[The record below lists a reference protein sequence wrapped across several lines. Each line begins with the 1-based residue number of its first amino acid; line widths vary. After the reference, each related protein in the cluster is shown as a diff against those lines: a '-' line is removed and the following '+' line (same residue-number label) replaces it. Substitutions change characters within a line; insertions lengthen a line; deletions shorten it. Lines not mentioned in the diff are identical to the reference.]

1 MKTLKAALIG
11 RSLSHSISP
20 EVHEAVFPYARPKQ
34 TSSSFDGIEYQKI
47 ECADEDALL
56 RVLRR
61 GVLDGMHGF
70 NVTFPFKD
78 VASRLS
84 GEVEPVAQTIHS
96 ANTILLVPGG
106 VRVYST
112 DGLGFQEAL
121 HKELPG
127 LSPSKYHL
135 IILGAGG
142 AARAVVEVMYQ
153 MGWGQITACARSVEH
168 ARLAFGHYGIV
179 NPRAIT
185 ELTPTPMPHL
195 IVQAT
200 PVGQRTRESLLEGF
214 DWRPGDIAV
223 DLVYNPLRTRFL
235 DLAAQGGATTISGL
249 GMLIE
254 QAALSQYIW
263 IKQKSRSTS
272 PLSLKH
278 YHELFTTLSKFV
290 TPRWDDSAI

>member
-1 MKTLKAALIG
+1 MRTLKAALIG

-20 EVHEAVFPYARPKQ
+20 EVHQAVFPYVCPGQLLSRY
-34 TSSSFDGIEYQKI
+34 DRIEYTKI
-47 ECADEDALL
+47 ECPNEDAM
-56 RVLRR
+56 RDTLRR
-61 GVLDGMHGF
+61 GVADDFNGF
-70 NVTFPFKD
+70 NVTFPFKE

-84 GEVEPVAQTIHS
+84 GEVEIVAQTIHS
-96 ANTILLVPGG
+96 ANTVLLVPGG

-112 DGLGFQEAL
+112 DGLGFRESL
-121 HKELPG
+121 SKELPG
-127 LSPSKYHL
+127 LSPLQYHF
-135 IILGAGG
+135 IVLGAGG
-142 AARAVVEVMYQ
+142 AARAVVEAIYQ
-153 MGWGQITACARSVEH
+153 MGWGQITACARSLEQ
-168 ARLAFGHYGIV
+168 AQLAFGPYGIV
-179 NPRAIT
+179 NMRALG

-235 DLAAQGGATTISGL
+235 DLAAQGGATIISGL

-254 QAALSQYIW
+254 QAALSQCIW
-263 IKQKSRSTS
+263 LGEKPRSTS
-272 PLSLKH
+272 PLILRH
-278 YHELFTTLSKFV
+278 YQELFTTLSKFV